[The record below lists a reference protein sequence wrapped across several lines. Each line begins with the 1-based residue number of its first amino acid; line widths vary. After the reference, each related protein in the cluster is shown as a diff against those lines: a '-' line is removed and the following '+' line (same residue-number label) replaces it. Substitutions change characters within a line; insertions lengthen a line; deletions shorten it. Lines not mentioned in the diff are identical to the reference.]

1 MMFWYGP
8 GTGMSGWGSG
18 LMMVGMLVFWGL
30 LLFAVVFGVRYAVR
44 ATPVRRTAPR
54 PAPETLLAER
64 FASGAI
70 DADTYRHDLAEL
82 REAGAPR

>member
-8 GTGMSGWGSG
+8 GTGMGGWGSG
-18 LMMVGMLVFWGL
+18 LMMLGMLLFWGL
-30 LLFAVVFGVRYAVR
+30 LLFAVVVGVRYAVR
-44 ATPVRRTAPR
+44 ATSERRTGPR

-64 FASGAI
+64 FASGDI